1 MTMASP
7 SPDVLDIARTLIAF
21 DTTSR
26 HSNLGLIEWVRDR
39 LHTQGVHCRLSYDSE
54 RRKANLFATIGEPGR
69 SGGLVLSGHSDVVP
83 VDGQDW
89 RTDPF
94 DAVLRD
100 DKLFARGACDM
111 KGFIAC
117 ALAVVPAMACRH
129 DGAPPMHIALSYDE
143 EVGCL
148 GVREMLADLAEAGIR
163 PAACVVGEPTG
174 MRPIIGHK
182 GRRAMRCC
190 VTGREAHSSLPA
202 LGVNAVEYAGRV
214 AAEVQRLAR
223 GEAAFNAH
231 GTGYDVPYSTLQVST
246 IRGGVMPNTVPR
258 DCEMTVELR
267 YLPGADELAPL
278 DRLMQFTQDTLVPE
292 MSELHREAGID
303 WTVLNDTPGL
313 DLPEQHPLLQQ
324 VNALLGRQA
333 SGSAA
338 HRVAYSTE
346 AGLFQRAG
354 IPTVLCGPG
363 DIAQAHR
370 PDEYVAL
377 SQLAACER
385 FLRALALEFN
395 GLTSSSI
402 SSGTLDGS
410 LISAARPAAR

>member
-1 MTMASP
+1 MTMEMP
-7 SPDVLDIARTLIAF
+7 SPEVLEIARTLIRF

-39 LHTQGVHCRLSYDSE
+39 LQAQGAHCRLSYDAE
-54 RRKANLFATIGEPGR
+54 RRKANLFATLGEPNQ

-100 DKLFARGACDM
+100 GKLFARGACDM

-117 ALAVVPAMACRH
+117 ALAVVPALAQRA
-129 DGAPPMHIALSYDE
+129 GGPPVHIALSYDE

-163 PAACVVGEPTG
+163 PAACLVGEPTG
-174 MRPIIGHK
+174 MRPVIGHK

-223 GEAAFNAH
+223 SEAAFNAH

-258 DCEMTVELR
+258 DCELTVELR
-267 YLPGADELAPL
+267 YLPGTDELAPL
-278 DRLMQFTQDTLVPE
+278 DRLLQFTQDTLVPE
-292 MSELHREAGID
+292 MSGMHREAGIE

-313 DLPEQHPLLQQ
+313 DLPEQHPLLRQ
-324 VNALLGRQA
+324 VNKLLGAQLAPGRATQ
-333 SGSAA
+333 
-338 HRVAYSTE
+338 RVAYSTE

-377 SQLAACER
+377 TQLAACER
-385 FLRALALEFN
+385 FLCAFAVGF
-395 GLTSSSI
+395 
-402 SSGTLDGS
+402 D
-410 LISAARPAAR
+410 

>member
-1 MTMASP
+1 MSVETP
-7 SPDVLDIARTLIAF
+7 SAEVLDIARTLIGF

-39 LHTQGVHCRLSYDSE
+39 LQAQGAHCRLSYDAE
-54 RRKANLFATIGEPGR
+54 RRKANLFATLGDVGR
-69 SGGLVLSGHSDVVP
+69 KHIPSGGLVLSGHSDVVP

-89 RTDPF
+89 SSDPF

-100 DKLFARGACDM
+100 GKLFARGACDM

-117 ALAVVPAMACRH
+117 ALALAPALMSTPSRRA
-129 DGAPPMHIALSYDE
+129 GGPPVHIALSYDE

-163 PAACVVGEPTG
+163 PAACLVGEPTN

-223 GEAAFNAH
+223 NEAAWNAH

-278 DRLMQFTQDTLVPE
+278 DRLLQFTQDTLVPE
-292 MSELHREAGID
+292 MSEVHREAGIE
-303 WTVLNDTPGL
+303 WTVINDTPGL
-313 DLPEQHPLLQQ
+313 DLPEQHPLLRQ
-324 VNALLGRQA
+324 VNALLGAQA
-333 SGSAA
+333 PGGAG
-338 HRVAYSTE
+338 RVAYSTE

-385 FLRALALEFN
+385 FLHAFALAY
-395 GLTSSSI
+395 
-402 SSGTLDGS
+402 
-410 LISAARPAAR
+410 R

>member
-1 MTMASP
+1 MSVETP
-7 SPDVLDIARTLIAF
+7 SAEVLDIARTLIGF

-39 LHTQGVHCRLSYDSE
+39 LQAQGAHCRLSYDAE
-54 RRKANLFATIGEPGR
+54 RRKANLFATLGDVGR
-69 SGGLVLSGHSDVVP
+69 KHIPSGGLVLSGHSDVVP

-89 RTDPF
+89 SSDPF

-100 DKLFARGACDM
+100 GKLFARGACDM

-117 ALAVVPAMACRH
+117 ALALAPTLMA
-129 DGAPPMHIALSYDE
+129 APSRRAGGPPVHIALSYDE

-163 PAACVVGEPTG
+163 PAACLVGEPTN
-174 MRPIIGHK
+174 MRPVIGHK

-223 GEAAFNAH
+223 SEATMNAH

-278 DRLMQFTQDTLVPE
+278 DRLLQFTQDTLVPE
-292 MSELHREAGID
+292 MSEVHREAGIE
-303 WTVLNDTPGL
+303 WTVINDTPGL
-313 DLPEQHPLLQQ
+313 DLPEQHPLLRQ
-324 VNALLGRQA
+324 VNALLGGQA
-333 SGSAA
+333 PGAA
-338 HRVAYSTE
+338 GRVAYSTE

-385 FLRALALEFN
+385 FLHAFALAY
-395 GLTSSSI
+395 
-402 SSGTLDGS
+402 
-410 LISAARPAAR
+410 R

>member
-1 MTMASP
+1 MSFESP
-7 SPDVLDIARTLIAF
+7 SAEVLDIARTLIGF

-39 LHTQGVHCRLSYDSE
+39 LQAQGAHCRLSYDAG
-54 RRKANLFATIGEPGR
+54 RRKANLFATLGDVGR
-69 SGGLVLSGHSDVVP
+69 KHIPSGGLVLSGHSDVVP

-89 RTDPF
+89 HSDPF

-100 DKLFARGACDM
+100 GKLFARGACDM

-117 ALAVVPAMACRH
+117 ALAVVPALSQRA
-129 DGAPPMHIALSYDE
+129 GGPPVHIALSYDE

-163 PAACVVGEPTG
+163 PAACLVGEPTG
-174 MRPIIGHK
+174 MRPVIGHK

-223 GEAAFNAH
+223 SEAALNAH
-231 GTGYDVPYSTLQVST
+231 GTGYDVPWSTLQVST

-267 YLPGADELAPL
+267 YLPGPDELAPL
-278 DRLMQFTQDTLVPE
+278 DRLLQFTQDTLVPE
-292 MSELHREAGID
+292 MSELHREAGIE

-313 DLPEQHPLLQQ
+313 DLPEQHPLLRQ
-324 VNALLGRQA
+324 VNALLGSQRA
-333 SGSAA
+333 PSRA
-338 HRVAYSTE
+338 AYSTE

-385 FLRALALEFN
+385 FLRAFTAAYPWPA
-395 GLTSSSI
+395 SSEISI
-402 SSGTLDGS
+402 
-410 LISAARPAAR
+410 A

>member
-1 MTMASP
+1 MTARALP
-7 SPDVLDIARTLIAF
+7 SAQVLDIARALIGF

-26 HSNLGLIEWVRDR
+26 HSNLGLIEWARDR
-39 LHTQGVHCRLSYDSE
+39 LIAQGAHCRLSYDAE
-54 RRKANLFATIGEPGR
+54 RRKANLFATLGEPDA
-69 SGGLVLSGHSDVVP
+69 SGGLVLSGHTDVVP

-89 RTDPF
+89 HTDPF

-100 DKLFARGACDM
+100 GRLYARGACDM

-117 ALAVVPAMACRH
+117 TLALVPALLQRS
-129 DGAPPMHIALSYDE
+129 DAPPVHLALSYDE

-148 GVREMLADLAEAGIR
+148 GVREMLADLADAGIR
-163 PAACVVGEPTG
+163 PAACLVGEPTG
-174 MRPIIGHK
+174 MRPVIGHK
-182 GRRAMRCC
+182 GRRALRCC
-190 VTGREAHSSLPA
+190 VNGREAHSSLPEH
-202 LGVNAVEYAGRV
+202 GVNAIEYAGRV

-223 GEAAFNAH
+223 AEAALNAH
-231 GTGYDVPYSTLQVST
+231 GLGYDVPYSTLQVGT
-246 IRGGVMPNTVPR
+246 IHGGLAPNTVPR
-258 DCEMTVELR
+258 NCEMTVELR

-292 MSELHREAGID
+292 MSAVHREAGID

-313 DLPEQHPLLQQ
+313 DLPDQHPLLRQ

-333 SGSAA
+333 PG
-338 HRVAYSTE
+338 RVAYSTE

-377 SQLAACER
+377 SQLADCER
-385 FLRALALEFN
+385 FLRTFAMEYR
-395 GLTSSSI
+395 GL
-402 SSGTLDGS
+402 
-410 LISAARPAAR
+410 

>member
-1 MTMASP
+1 MTTMDVP
-7 SPDVLDIARTLIAF
+7 SPEVLDIARTLIGF

-39 LHTQGVHCRLSYDSE
+39 LQAQGAHCRLSHDAD
-54 RRKANLFATIGEPGR
+54 RRKANLFATLGEPGQ

-89 RTDPF
+89 HTDPF
-94 DAVLRD
+94 DAVVRD
-100 DKLFARGACDM
+100 GKLFARGACDM

-117 ALAVVPAMACRH
+117 ALAVVPVLTSASSRRA
-129 DGAPPMHIALSYDE
+129 GGPPVHIALSYDE

-163 PAACVVGEPTG
+163 PAACVVGEPTR

-223 GEAAFNAH
+223 SEASLNAR
-231 GTGYDVPYSTLQVST
+231 GLGYDVPYSTLQVST

-267 YLPGADELAPL
+267 YLPGADELGPL
-278 DRLMQFTQDTLVPE
+278 DRLLQFTQDTLVPE
-292 MSELHREAGID
+292 MNTVHREAGIE
-303 WTVLNDTPGL
+303 WTVINDTPGL
-313 DLPEQHPLLQQ
+313 DLPERHPLLQQ
-324 VNALLGRQA
+324 VSALLGRQA
-333 SGSAA
+333 PG
-338 HRVAYSTE
+338 RVAYSTE

-385 FLRALALEFN
+385 FLRMFAVDYR
-395 GLTSSSI
+395 GLDT
-402 SSGTLDGS
+402 
-410 LISAARPAAR
+410 

>member
-1 MTMASP
+1 MTMEMP
-7 SPDVLDIARTLIAF
+7 SPEVLEIARTLIAF

-39 LHTQGVHCRLSYDSE
+39 LRAQGAHCRLSYDAD
-54 RRKANLFATIGEPGR
+54 RRKANLFATLGEVDA

-89 RTDPF
+89 HTDPF
-94 DAVLRD
+94 DAVVRD
-100 DKLFARGACDM
+100 GRLFGRGACDM

-117 ALAVVPAMACRH
+117 ALAAVSALVSASSRRA
-129 DGAPPMHIALSYDE
+129 GGPPLHIALSYDE

-163 PAACVVGEPTG
+163 PAACLVGEPTG
-174 MRPIIGHK
+174 MRPVIGHK
-182 GRRAMRCC
+182 GRRALRCC

-223 GEAAFNAH
+223 SEAALNAH
-231 GTGYDVPYSTLQVST
+231 GVGYDVPWSTLQVST

-278 DRLMQFTQDTLVPE
+278 DRLLQFTQDTLVPE
-292 MSELHREAGID
+292 MSEVHREAGIE

-324 VNALLGRQA
+324 VNALLGTQRA
-333 SGSAA
+333 PG
-338 HRVAYSTE
+338 RVAYSTE

-385 FLRALALEFN
+385 FLRAFASEYARPR
-395 GLTSSSI
+395 SSSV
-402 SSGTLDGS
+402 SNG
-410 LISAARPAAR
+410 